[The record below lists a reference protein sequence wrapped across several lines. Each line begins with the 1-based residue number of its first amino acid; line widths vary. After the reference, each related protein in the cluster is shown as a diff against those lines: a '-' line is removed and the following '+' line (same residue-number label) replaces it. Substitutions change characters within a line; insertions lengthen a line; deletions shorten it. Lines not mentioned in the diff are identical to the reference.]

1 MPSDLVLPIKHDEE
15 LDVNIVSKSPH
26 VVAYRLWRQL
36 PQGQWEKC
44 GEGHTADDIADHNLL
59 KPLPEGARFAYWLG
73 IGGNPNTQY
82 RALVTIAQSGQ
93 IVDGGSFV
101 EEGVAN
107 DEGVAEAHAI
117 IDFG

>member
-1 MPSDLVLPIKHDEE
+1 MPNDPVLSIDHGEE

-36 PQGQWEKC
+36 PQGQWQVC

-59 KPLPEGARFAYWLG
+59 TPLPEGARFAYWLG

-82 RALVTIAQSGQ
+82 RALVTIAQGGQ
-93 IVDGGSFV
+93 IVDGGSFL

-107 DEGVAEAHAI
+107 AQGVAEAHAI
-117 IDFG
+117 IAFN